1 MSPDNV
7 PKIFH
12 NLNWVNTAVDLN
24 SRSPGEVAML
34 SLTLNEDG
42 VMLFLEWTPHY
53 GNEVPRVDLR
63 VWSKHCFARS
73 VKVWFIIWVEVRTQ
87 TLTAMVGTFQCRLLH
102 SAQIPAVISIRTGV
116 LSYQFPQNHSVAL
129 ICQGDIRFP

>member
-42 VMLFLEWTPHY
+42 VMLFLE
-53 GNEVPRVDLR
+53 
-63 VWSKHCFARS
+63 
-73 VKVWFIIWVEVRTQ
+73 
-87 TLTAMVGTFQCRLLH
+87 
-102 SAQIPAVISIRTGV
+102 
-116 LSYQFPQNHSVAL
+116 
-129 ICQGDIRFP
+129 